1 MRRPVR
7 GPGGKRQAG
16 SGMGG
21 VIRAYNGLL
30 NLLRFLAGV
39 VVFAIFVLICVD
51 VLLRLLGGYVGMQ
64 PWTYSVPVVEYGL
77 LWFAML
83 AAPYLVRIKGH
94 VFIEAVTSVVPPRT
108 QWVMAKT
115 SYLACIVASCVF
127 AWYSWGV
134 LVESIERG
142 TLDIRAEEIPLW
154 YLIFPMPFCFA
165 LVAVEFG
172 RYLIGIDSM
181 YGNRTEVRE
190 NV

>member
-1 MRRPVR
+1 
-7 GPGGKRQAG
+7 
-16 SGMGG
+16 MGAVIRAH
-21 VIRAYNGLL
+21 VIRAYNALI
-30 NLLRFLAGV
+30 NLLRVLAGV
-39 VVFAIFVLICVD
+39 VVFGIFVLICVD

-94 VFIEAVTSVVPPRT
+94 VFIEAVTSIVPPRVR
-108 QWVMAKT
+108 WGMEKL
-115 SYLACIVASCVF
+115 SYLGCIVAACIF

-134 LVESIERG
+134 LLEAMQRG

-154 YLIFPMPFCFA
+154 YLILPMPICFA
-165 LVAVEFG
+165 LVAIEFI
-172 RYLIGIDSM
+172 RYLIGIDTM
-181 YGNRTEVRE
+181 YGDRTEVRE